1 MLWRGGYTPLYV
13 ASVRGHLDV
22 VKRRAPRAKENPLLT
37 MTNPEIDFLALDA
50 AAHEGRSE
58 VVRELIQQV
67 GIQG

>member
-1 MLWRGGYTPLYV
+1 MGIHRCTWRQCADIWTL
-13 ASVRGHLDV
+13 SKELL
-22 VKRRAPRAKENPLLT
+22 RAKENPLLT